1 MKKLL
6 IITSLLF
13 LLSFTTQTEK
23 KYKVELNENQIQML
37 WSVLEFSKANLQT
50 SQASAVDVRNA
61 TKMIDS
67 IQHVISVQ
75 YIKQA
80 DTTKSK

>member
-1 MKKLL
+1 MKKIIL
-6 IITSLLF
+6 IAGIF
-13 LLSFTTQTEK
+13 LISAFTQEK
-23 KYKVELNENQIQML
+23 KYKVELSENQIQML
-37 WSVLEFSKANLQT
+37 WSVLEFSKTNLQT

-67 IQHVISVQ
+67 IQHVISIQ

>member
-1 MKKLL
+1 MKKIIL
-6 IITSLLF
+6 IASIF
-13 LLSFTTQTEK
+13 LISAFTQEK

-67 IQHVISVQ
+67 IQHVISIQ

>member
-1 MKKLL
+1 MKKIIL
-6 IITSLLF
+6 IASIF
-13 LLSFTTQTEK
+13 LISAFTQEK

-37 WSVLEFSKANLQT
+37 WSVLEFSKTNLQT

-67 IQHVISVQ
+67 IQHVISIQ